1 MSGSSTLK
9 VYAAEPLATGAIRV
23 APLGTAAPTDATSTL
38 PGTWVDLGYVGVD
51 GFTEKNDRKTDNK
64 RSFGGKVVKV
74 LQSEYNASIELTL
87 LESTDADT
95 LKAVFGASNV
105 EVVAANSEHGVQIT
119 VKKNSKRLPHQSW
132 VVDTTDSEIGASYRN
147 YLADGKISTVGDI
160 KIVHTD
166 TIEYKIVIEAFEPPG
181 GGDNI
186 VTFIDD
192 GQTVGGS

>member
-1 MSGSSTLK
+1 MSGSTTLK
-9 VYAAEPLATGAIRV
+9 VYSAEPLATGSIRV
-23 APLGTAAPTDATSTL
+23 APLGTVGPTDAVAVL
-38 PGTWVDLGYVGVD
+38 PGAWVDLGYVGVD

-74 LQSEYNASIELTL
+74 LQSEFNSSIELTL

-105 EVVAANSEHGVQIT
+105 TVVAATIAHGVQIT
-119 VKKNSKRLPHQSW
+119 VKKNAKRLPHQSW
-132 VVDTTDSEIGASYRN
+132 VIDTADTELGASYRN
-147 YLADGKISTVGDI
+147 YIADGKITTVGDI

-166 TIEYKIVIEAFEPPG
+166 TIEYKIVVEAFEPAG

-192 GQTVGGS
+192 GQKLAS

>member
-1 MSGSSTLK
+1 MSSSTLQ
-9 VYAAEPLATGAIRV
+9 VYAAEPLATGSVRV
-23 APLGTAAPTDATSTL
+23 APLGTPAPTDATTAL
-38 PGTWVDLGYVGVD
+38 DAAFIDLGYVGVD

-74 LQSEYNASIELTL
+74 LQSEFNSQIEFTL
-87 LESTDADT
+87 LESTSADT

-105 EVVAANSEHGVQIT
+105 TVVAATTQHGVKIT
-119 VKKNSKRLPHQSW
+119 VKKNSKKLPHQSW
-132 VVDTTDSEIGASYRN
+132 VIDTTDSELGAAYRN
-147 YLADGKISTVGDI
+147 YIADGKVLSVGDI

-166 TIEYKIVIEAFEPPG
+166 TIEYKLVVEAFEPAG

-192 GQTVGGS
+192 GQKLPGS